1 MRYQKTWSNG
11 SVSYE
16 PCRQTLDERAQT
28 KQELQKFLDFTS
40 DKLKYPGARMVL
52 DYADTSKFRIKETL
66 GSRVIDDEKAIL
78 GKSLCAFFRLLHKK
92 VCQYSTI
99 EDYIASEKR
108 SLSIET
114 SVASGKKQHEWE
126 QQISLTIKGTALPG
140 KTMPKYHRYEEKE
153 LLRCLCRMAGRGEIP
168 QPTYFIMNA
177 DHSVS
182 VCYIFSD
189 TLPASMEPQLRALCW
204 VLAERFAELEEKL
217 PKNFCSY
224 QVDTRKVDQWR
235 KTRLPGSYHVKGRSM
250 VSFLPSPFTKQYTY
264 HEMLDFL
271 GETSYRSRYRI
282 QNAKKKIARLRKIG
296 RNSYEKWK
304 TMPKF
309 YDKGIR
315 YERNPAMKRDRFIAL
330 RQLNQLLELSYT
342 GYAFPSNRD
351 VQDVFMILYQKAFP
365 ESERFQA
372 FLACEKF
379 ATKVLSTSFL
389 FAGSK
394 GRRITNSE
402 IIQRLGLAKDGSYQG
417 VVYYHPTRTKKF
429 RKEKQHNLRVK
440 VARLVKAGLS
450 CMEIAKNLG
459 ISLSN
464 VKRKRIQIQR
474 SGGFHCWAK
483 KALLPI

>member
-1 MRYQKTWSNG
+1 
-11 SVSYE
+11 
-16 PCRQTLDERAQT
+16 
-28 KQELQKFLDFTS
+28 
-40 DKLKYPGARMVL
+40 
-52 DYADTSKFRIKETL
+52 
-66 GSRVIDDEKAIL
+66 
-78 GKSLCAFFRLLHKK
+78 
-92 VCQYSTI
+92 
-99 EDYIASEKR
+99 
-108 SLSIET
+108 
-114 SVASGKKQHEWE
+114 
-126 QQISLTIKGTALPG
+126 
-140 KTMPKYHRYEEKE
+140 
-153 LLRCLCRMAGRGEIP
+153 
-168 QPTYFIMNA
+168 
-177 DHSVS
+177 
-182 VCYIFSD
+182 
-189 TLPASMEPQLRALCW
+189 
-204 VLAERFAELEEKL
+204 
-217 PKNFCSY
+217 
-224 QVDTRKVDQWR
+224 
-235 KTRLPGSYHVKGRSM
+235 M

-296 RNSYEKWK
+296 RDSYEKWK

-315 YERNPAMKRDRFIAL
+315 YERNPAMKKDRFIAL

-372 FLACEKF
+372 FLACENF
-379 ATKVLSTSFL
+379 ATKVLSTAFL

-417 VVYYHPTRTKKF
+417 VVYFHPTRTKKF

-440 VARLVKAGLS
+440 VACLVKAGLS
-450 CMEIAKNLG
+450 CLEIAKNLG

-464 VKRKRIQIQR
+464 AKRKRIQIQR
-474 SGGFHCWAK
+474 SGGFCCWAK